1 MSTKVEKDPIIE
13 MTEKLCETILE
24 QPEFKE
30 IKESIATFTSDN
42 TASSEY
48 QEVFNEQVRLQQK
61 QQQGLPI
68 SEEETEA
75 FQNRYHELVS
85 NPIVKN
91 FVDAQQAMH
100 KIEQT
105 VTQYVNKTFEL
116 ERVPKEKDFESGSCG
131 PSCGCH

>member
-1 MSTKVEKDPIIE
+1 MSTKIEKDPIIK

-30 IKESIATFTSDN
+30 IKESITAFTNDH

-68 SEEETEA
+68 SEEETET
-75 FQNRYHELVS
+75 FQNRYHELIGKPV
-85 NPIVKN
+85 VKN
-91 FVDAQQAMH
+91 FIDAQQAMH

-116 ERVPKEKDFESGSCG
+116 ERVPKEEDFEAGSCG